1 MITWNYRVFQDDDGD
16 YVLREVVYAEDG
28 TIVSCTENAV
38 EPYGR
43 SLAELAQSLADMT
56 EALALPV
63 LHLTDI
69 PQPAS
74 PTLPQH
80 QPTRSSDELRAKLG
94 LSAPLEAARSPSP

>member
-38 EPYGR
+38 EPCGR
-43 SLAELAQSLADMT
+43 SLTELAQSLADMAD
-56 EALALPV
+56 ALTLPV
-63 LHLTDI
+63 IRLTDI

-74 PTLPQH
+74 PTSPQR
-80 QPTRSSDELRAKLG
+80 QTTSSSEELRARLG
-94 LSAPLEAARSPSP
+94 LSAPMETARSPSP